1 MRPHAPA
8 SIFPVIRRRRRGAI
22 ALASLLA
29 ALAPGAPALA
39 LDLVDLYAGG
49 SIGRAQIE
57 ADPSH
62 FLGPASGGSFSHGSS
77 AYKVMAGIRPISWV
91 GAEAEYVD
99 LGHPVGAA
107 NFSSTTTID
116 GSTKGFAAFGML
128 YLPVPVVDVFLKA
141 GLGRMDSHVNLSA
154 CSANTCQIASAS
166 PHDTGFA
173 GGAGVQFKLGAWSAR
188 AEYEIFDAMGRTPY
202 LYSIGLTWSFL

>member
-1 MRPHAPA
+1 MVKPMFA
-8 SIFPVIRRRRRGAI
+8 SIRRH
-22 ALASLLA
+22 SLA
-29 ALAPGAPALA
+29 ALATVSLLSLAPGARVFAV
-39 LDLVDLYAGG
+39 DLVDLYAGG
-49 SIGRAQIE
+49 SIGRAQVE
-57 ADPSH
+57 ADPSR
-62 FLGPASGGSFSHGSS
+62 FLGPSSGGSFSHSSS
-77 AYKVMAGIRPISWV
+77 AYKVMAGIRPISLL

-107 NFSSTTTID
+107 NVPGYSTID

-154 CSANTCQIASAS
+154 CGSGFCPTTSAN

-173 GGAGVQFKLGAWSAR
+173 GGAGAQFKLGSWTAR
-188 AEYEIFDAMGRTPY
+188 GEYEIFDAMGRTPY
-202 LYSIGLTWSFL
+202 LFSIGLTWSFL